1 MELSMTNWVQDII
14 ITAAI
19 AVVVLGWIFGV
30 SMGWM

>member
-14 ITAAI
+14 ITVAI
-19 AVVVLGWIFGV
+19 AAVVLGWIFGV